1 MMVPAFLMKD
11 QPRSHMERRTLP
23 RVGMWYAIGYQCGFA
38 YCIAL
43 MINQFGSVF
52 VGKTNVIGLIFAV
65 VILALMIYMLFRP
78 YKEAET
84 LSTKEATA
92 AVK

>member
-1 MMVPAFLMKD
+1 MYKRQGWTWF
-11 QPRSHMERRTLP
+11 
-23 RVGMWYAIGYQCGFA
+23 AIGYQCGFA

-65 VILALMIYMLFRP
+65 AILALMIYMLFRP

-84 LSTKEATA
+84 LSTKEAVGA
-92 AVK
+92 K

>member
-1 MMVPAFLMKD
+1 
-11 QPRSHMERRTLP
+11 
-23 RVGMWYAIGYQCGFA
+23 YQCGFA

-65 VILALMIYMLFRP
+65 AILALMIYMLSVPTRKPRP
-78 YKEAET
+78 SAPRKPLQA
-84 LSTKEATA
+84 
-92 AVK
+92 